1 MQENP
6 NTRDLIPPEQPPEVK
21 RTLDALPGLVG
32 ALDRAIFDQT
42 GKKQPFVLL
51 IFANGG
57 ALHATNIHPPAQA
70 IDAVKQLA
78 AVWDSADPTAH
89 PQH

>member
-1 MQENP
+1 MENP

-32 ALDRAIFDQT
+32 AIDRAIFDQT

-57 ALHATNIHPPAQA
+57 ALHATNVHPPIQA
-70 IDAVKQLA
+70 IEAVKQLA
-78 AVWDSADPTAH
+78 AAWETME
-89 PQH
+89 PQPHEPH